1 MLATKKPNSAYRVLK
16 IKLSNLLQHSAVFG
30 PIFNKEKFIEPS
42 PFAIGNVRGFIA
54 FRAFFNARFYYPV
67 FTILFLDFGLTLT
80 QFALLNVVWA
90 VTIVLMEV
98 PSGALA
104 DTLGRKNLLV
114 FAGALMVAEMA
125 LLCFAPRD
133 DPRWLF
139 GVFLLNR
146 IFSGTAEASAS
157 GADEALAYDA
167 LKSAG
172 NADDWGRVLEMQMR
186 VQSVAYVAV
195 MIIGAAVYDP
205 VLMQH
210 AAGWIGLNVTV
221 TQSMTLRFPL
231 YLTLLMAILTLFT
244 TLRMDEVEHTTNPEC
259 TAVEGCAQSVAR
271 AFRLTFQAG
280 RWILRTPFA
289 LVIILFGLLFD
300 HIIRML
306 ITLGSQYYRL
316 IELPEASFGLI
327 GSAMAT
333 LGLVIPRLA
342 MQLARRHS
350 PIFNMGL
357 MAVLTLIGLMGITFF
372 LPIAGLIPMIVLMS
386 VMYFMGFFVSHY
398 LNRITESHQRATVL
412 SFKGLSFNL
421 AYGLIGLL
429 YSLQLYTLRNR
440 ASATGPPIHAAD
452 LQNQIFSTSISWFP
466 GYFIVTLG
474 VLLLFARWR
483 LQNSREHLMADMT
496 ALDTD
501 ETRPH

>member
-1 MLATKKPNSAYRVLK
+1 
-16 IKLSNLLQHSAVFG
+16 
-30 PIFNKEKFIEPS
+30 
-42 PFAIGNVRGFIA
+42 VRRFIA

-90 VTIVLMEV
+90 VTIVLLEV

-104 DTLGRKNLLV
+104 DTVGRKNLLV

-125 LLCFAPRD
+125 LLCFAPRNN
-133 DPRWLF
+133 PRWLF

-157 GADEALAYDA
+157 GADEALAYDT
-167 LKSAG
+167 LKSTG
-172 NADDWGRVLEMQMR
+172 KVEDWGRVLEMQMR
-186 VQSVAYVAV
+186 VQSAAYVVV

-210 AAGWIGLNVTV
+210 AAGWIGLNVAV

-244 TLRMDEVEHTTNPEC
+244 TLRMQEVERTADPEC
-259 TAVEGCAQSVAR
+259 NAGDGCAQAVTW
-271 AFRLTFQAG
+271 AFRVTFQAG

-289 LVIILFGLLFD
+289 LVIILAGLLFD

-316 IELPEASFGLI
+316 IGLPEASFGLI
-327 GSAMAT
+327 GSAMAS
-333 LGLVIPRLA
+333 LGLIIPRLA

-350 PIFNMGL
+350 PTFNMGL
-357 MAVLTLIGLMGITFF
+357 MAGLTLIGLMGMTLF
-372 LPIAGLIPMIVLMS
+372 LPIAGLIPVMVLMS

-398 LNRITESHQRATVL
+398 LNRITDSHQRATVL

-429 YSLQLYTLRNR
+429 YSLLLYTLRYR
-440 ASATGPPIHAAD
+440 ATATGGRIHAD
-452 LQNQIFSTSISWFP
+452 NLQNQIFTASISWFT
-466 GYFIVTLG
+466 GYFIVALA
-474 VLLLFARWR
+474 LLFWYAHRR
-483 LQNSREHLMADMT
+483 LKNTREHLTAD
-496 ALDTD
+496 A
-501 ETRPH
+501 PVNP